1 MQKLV
6 IGLVC
11 VASILLVCLFIFVLI
26 CVCKSST
33 QENMEVKK
41 RIQFADFWGE
51 FNKDNNYFTDL
62 LTRYGYKFKKVDKN
76 PDIIIFS
83 LFGDYSDNYNKKNK
97 NVKKIFFT
105 GENWNP
111 HILDVDL
118 NLTFENTSEFNN
130 IRFPLFLIYPQTDLG
145 LEGAYMGP
153 SKGLKNNYQL
163 EKKKI
168 DGFCC
173 FVYSNDVEHRN
184 NFCLELSKY
193 KQVDCGG
200 NCLNNIGEKLKKG
213 SNYKIDFQKKYKF
226 CIAYENS
233 ARPGYTT
240 EKILEAYMSNCI
252 PIYYGSIT
260 IEDDFN
266 PETFINSHNFDN
278 NDDLIEYIKK
288 VDTDEELYNSYL
300 NKPFL
305 SKKWL
310 DIVNDPNELFYKD
323 VAKKIMS

>member
-1 MQKLV
+1 MRKLV

-11 VASILLVCLFIFVLI
+11 VASILLVCLIIFVLI
-26 CVCKSST
+26 CMCKSGI

-41 RIQFADFWGE
+41 RIQFVDFW
-51 FNKDNNYFTDL
+51 KDFWKHNNNYFTDL
-62 LTRYGYKFKKVDKN
+62 LTRYGYKFKIVDEN

-83 LFGDYSDNYNKKNK
+83 VFGSYCNNYNKKDK

-105 GENWNP
+105 GENWN
-111 HILDVDL
+111 ILDVDL
-118 NLTFENTSEFNN
+118 NLTFENTSESNN
-130 IRFPLFLIYPQTDLG
+130 IRFPLFLTYPQTELG
-145 LEGAYMGP
+145 LEDAYMGP
-153 SKGLKNNYQL
+153 SKGLENKYQL

-173 FVYSNDVEHRN
+173 FVYSHEVEHRN

-193 KQVDCGG
+193 KKVDCGG
-200 NCLNNIGEKLKKG
+200 NCLNNIGEKLEKG

-288 VDTDEELYNSYL
+288 VDTDEDLYNSYL